1 MWWCVGWGGVLLSE
15 TNSHH
20 IKIARPTCTII
31 CIMLN
36 RPTDQ
41 STDRTSVLRFRAND
55 WRVGVTTPCPSIS
68 QTIKPIN
75 IQIFLTPNTDKAL
88 RLIDLVSNLVYTTY
102 KHLDPSTYKH
112 VFFKTIKKKLLSI
125 KIVAVPL
132 FQNQRPNVVT

>member
-1 MWWCVGWGGVLLSE
+1 VLLSE

-41 STDRTSVLRFRAND
+41 STNRPSVLRFRAND

-102 KHLDPSTYKH
+102 KHLDLSTYKH

-125 KIVAVPL
+125 QSVAVPL